1 MYDHRKSGENILENI
16 IETIADAVP
25 KQKSG
30 GFFNEGASV
39 ADKLN
44 NKINKHFGR
53 QKSVH
58 HILGGGKSADVFLW
72 RNKKISS
79 SVLVGATLVWVFFE
93 WLDYHFLTLVCFA
106 LVIGMVVQFVWANA
120 SGIINRSS
128 SEVPR
133 LVLPNEYFVNAA
145 VSIGAQVNMFLG
157 FIQDVACG
165 RDLKMFAMV
174 FDVQVVLGLWAAA
187 VIGSW
192 CNFLTVLYI
201 GFVAVHTVPVLYEKY
216 EDQVDDFIYNLLGQ
230 LQLQY
235 RKLDKGVLSKI
246 PKGNLKSKKN
256 E

>member
-1 MYDHRKSGENILENI
+1 MHDHRKNGENILDNI

-30 GFFNEGASV
+30 GFFSEGGSV
-39 ADKLN
+39 SDKLN
-44 NKINKHFGR
+44 NKLNKLFER

-93 WLDYHFLTLVCFA
+93 WLDYHFLTLICFG
-106 LVIGMVVQFVWANA
+106 LVIGLIVQFVWSNA
-120 SGIINRSS
+120 SGIINQSP

-133 LVLPNEYFVNAA
+133 LVLPNDFFVNAA
-145 VSIGAQVNMFLG
+145 VSVGGQVNLFLG

-174 FDVQVVLGLWAAA
+174 VLGLLAAA
-187 VIGSW
+187 IIGGW

-201 GFVAVHTVPVLYEKY
+201 GFVAVHTLPVLYEKY
-216 EDQVDDFIYNLLGQ
+216 EDQVDDFIYNLFGQ
-230 LQLQY
+230 LQQQY
-235 RKLDKGVLSKI
+235 RKLDEGVLSKI
-246 PKGNLKSKKN
+246 PKGNLKMKKN